1 MRPQRIVLLLLII
14 GLVFPACKKDSFPE
28 KRLFR
33 FIDRMTMENVAQSPL
48 AKMSGETGM
57 SNKIYPLKSYPV
69 ADLGTGENPYG
80 IKRKLNIRNADSN
93 ILFAPPESRYVFDI
107 VIPAGSVLDFGTGI
121 VRDRNSQEILE
132 TRTQEEPACTFTL
145 LLEVEGERKTLF
157 QKTHSFPKKDQSM
170 VFQTHEI
177 DLSGSPGRAR
187 LTFVTEA
194 PHPHFSFWSN
204 PVLYKKGSTGNNI
217 ILISLDTLRA
227 DHLGCYGYER
237 ETSPA
242 IDTLAEDSALFLN
255 TYSSSPWTLSSH
267 VSLLTSLNPM
277 RHGVHYENEKMD
289 SSLVTLADLLR
300 QEGFACSAFTGGGF
314 VNSVYGFSKGFDSY
328 GQSSRGI
335 RQKDSAEWICASV
348 LDWIDDHRDR
358 DFFLF
363 IHTYQP
369 HNPFSSPP
377 PFNSF
382 FLDEDDRWDEI
393 DMLEY
398 VGGKKGI
405 FKKLPDRERRN
416 IVNLYDGEIRYTD
429 AKLIGPLME
438 RLKELGIYDT
448 SLIILT
454 SDHGEEFYDH
464 NGWEHGH
471 TLYDELLKVPLIIK
485 LPESQFAKTRIPT
498 IVRLIDVMPTILDE
512 QGISVSGLDLDG
524 KSLVP
529 VLRGK
534 EVADRRFVAY
544 KADNIL
550 DSHVPQKLSVNE
562 ERNKLILNR
571 SFTAQQLD
579 FFAFPPP
586 EPVPVELYDLSESP
600 AEKKNI
606 VDEKPRIASRLV
618 QLINDLYAKIKE
630 GKSEKAD
637 IDKELLEQ
645 LRALG
650 YLR

>member
-1 MRPQRIVLLLLII
+1 
-14 GLVFPACKKDSFPE
+14 
-28 KRLFR
+28 
-33 FIDRMTMENVAQSPL
+33 
-48 AKMSGETGM
+48 
-57 SNKIYPLKSYPV
+57 
-69 ADLGTGENPYG
+69 
-80 IKRKLNIRNADSN
+80 LNIRNADSN

-255 TYSSSPWTLSSH
+255 TYSSSPWTLPSH

-289 SSLVTLADLLR
+289 SSFVTLADLLR
-300 QEGFACSAFTGGGF
+300 QEGFLCSAFTGGGF

-335 RQKDSAEWICASV
+335 HQKDSAEWICASV

-382 FLDEDDRWDEI
+382 FLDENDRWDEI

-398 VGGKKGI
+398 VGGKKGV

-438 RLKELGIYDT
+438 RLKELGLYDS

-571 SFTAQQLD
+571 SFTAEQLD

-586 EPVPVELYDLSESP
+586 EQVPVELYDLSESP
-600 AEKKNI
+600 GENKNI
-606 VDEKPRIASRLV
+606 VNEKPRIASRLV
-618 QLINDLYAKIKE
+618 QLINDLYARIKE

>member
-485 LPESQFAKTRIPT
+485 LPESQFAKTRIST

>member
-1 MRPQRIVLLLLII
+1 MII

-107 VIPAGSVLDFGTGI
+107 VIPAGSVLEFGTGI

-132 TRTQEEPACTFTL
+132 TRTQEEPACTFSL
-145 LLEVEGERKTLF
+145 LLEAEGEKTTLF

-255 TYSSSPWTLSSH
+255 TYSSSPWTLPSH

-289 SSLVTLADLLR
+289 SSFVTLADLLR
-300 QEGFACSAFTGGGF
+300 QEGFFCSAFTGGGF
-314 VNSVYGFSKGFDSY
+314 VNAVYGFSKGFDSY

-335 RQKDSAEWICASV
+335 HQKDSAEWICASA
-348 LDWIDDHRDR
+348 LDWIEDHRDR

-377 PFNSF
+377 PFNSL
-382 FLDEDDRWDEI
+382 FLDEDDRWNEL

-405 FKKLPDRERRN
+405 FKKLPDREREN

-429 AKLIGPLME
+429 AKLIGPLMG
-438 RLKELGIYDT
+438 RLKELGLYDS

-464 NGWEHGH
+464 GGWEHGH

-485 LPESQFAKTRIPT
+485 LPESRFAKTRIST

-571 SFTAQQLD
+571 SFTAEQLD

-586 EPVPVELYDLSESP
+586 EPVPVELYDLSENP
-600 AEKKNI
+600 AENKNI

-618 QLINDLYAKIKE
+618 QLINDLYAKINE

>member
-107 VIPAGSVLDFGTGI
+107 VIPAGSVLEFGTGI

-132 TRTQEEPACTFTL
+132 TRTQEEPACTFSL
-145 LLEVEGERKTLF
+145 LLEAEGEKTTLF

-255 TYSSSPWTLSSH
+255 TYSSSPWTLPSH

-289 SSLVTLADLLR
+289 SSFVTLADLLR
-300 QEGFACSAFTGGGF
+300 QEGFFCSAFTGGGF
-314 VNSVYGFSKGFDSY
+314 VNAVYGFSKGFDSY

-335 RQKDSAEWICASV
+335 HQKDSAEWICASA
-348 LDWIDDHRDR
+348 LDWIEDHRDR

-377 PFNSF
+377 PFNSL
-382 FLDEDDRWDEI
+382 FLDEDDRWNEL

-405 FKKLPDRERRN
+405 FKKLPDREREN

-429 AKLIGPLME
+429 AKLIGPLMG
-438 RLKELGIYDT
+438 RLKELGLYDS

-464 NGWEHGH
+464 GGWEHGH

-485 LPESQFAKTRIPT
+485 LPESRFAKTRIST

-571 SFTAQQLD
+571 SFTAEQLD

-586 EPVPVELYDLSESP
+586 EPVPVELYDLSENP
-600 AEKKNI
+600 AENKNI

-618 QLINDLYAKIKE
+618 QLINDLYAKINE

>member
-1 MRPQRIVLLLLII
+1 MRPQRIFLLFLII
-14 GLVFPACKKDSFPE
+14 GLVFPACKKASAPE
-28 KRLFR
+28 KTLFR
-33 FIDRMTMENVAQSPL
+33 FIDRLTIKNIAQSPL
-48 AKMSGETGM
+48 ADISGETDRTK
-57 SNKIYPLKSYPV
+57 KIYPPKSYPV
-69 ADLGTGENPYG
+69 ADLGAGDNPFG

-107 VIPAGSVLDFGTGI
+107 VVPAGSVLEFGTGI

-132 TRTQEEPACTFTL
+132 PRTQEEPACTFTL
-145 LLEVEGERKTLF
+145 LLEANGQKTTLF
-157 QKTHSFPKKDQSM
+157 QKTHSFPKKDQSL

-177 DLSGSPGRAR
+177 DMSGSPGRAR
-187 LTFVTEA
+187 LTFVTEGS
-194 PHPHFSFWSN
+194 HPHFSFWFN
-204 PVLYKKGSTGNNI
+204 PVLYKKGSKGNNI

-255 TYSSSPWTLSSH
+255 TYSSSPWTLPSH

-289 SSLVTLADLLR
+289 SSFVTLADLLR
-300 QEGFACSAFTGGGF
+300 QEGFLCSAFTGGGF

-328 GQSSRGI
+328 GQSLQGI
-335 RQKDSAEWICASV
+335 HQRDSAEWICASA
-348 LDWIDDHRDR
+348 LDWIDDHKDR

-377 PFNSF
+377 PYNSL
-382 FLDEDDRWDEI
+382 FLDEEDSWNEI

-405 FKKLPDRERRN
+405 FKKLPDREREN

-429 AKLIGPLME
+429 EKLIGPLME
-438 RLKELGIYDT
+438 RLKELGLYDS

-524 KSLVP
+524 KSLMP

-571 SFTAQQLD
+571 SFTAEQLD

-586 EPVPVELYDLSESP
+586 DPVPVELYDLSKSP

>member
-438 RLKELGIYDT
+438 RLKELGIYDS

-485 LPESQFAKTRIPT
+485 LPESQFAKTRIST

>member
-1 MRPQRIVLLLLII
+1 MRPQRIVLLFLII
-14 GLVFPACKKDSFPE
+14 GLVFPACKKDSFPK

-33 FIDRMTMENVAQSPL
+33 FIDRLTMENVARSPL
-48 AKMSGETGM
+48 AEMSCETGP
-57 SNKIYPLKSYPV
+57 SNKIYPFKSYPV
-69 ADLGTGENPYG
+69 ADLGAGDNPYG

-121 VRDRNSQEILE
+121 VRDRNSQEILGPLA
-132 TRTQEEPACTFTL
+132 QDDPSCTFSL
-145 LLEVEGERKTLF
+145 VIEAGEQKTTLF
-157 QKTHSFPKKDQSM
+157 QKTHRFPRKDQSM

-177 DLSGSPGRAR
+177 DMSGSSGRAR
-187 LTFVTEA
+187 LTFVTEGS
-194 PHPHFSFWSN
+194 HPHFSFWFN
-204 PVLYKKGSTGNNI
+204 PVLYKKGSKGNNI

-255 TYSSSPWTLSSH
+255 TYSSSPWTLPSH
-267 VSLLTSLNPM
+267 VSLLTSLDPM

-289 SSLVTLADLLR
+289 SSFVTLADLLR
-300 QEGFACSAFTGGGF
+300 QEGFLCSAFTGGGF

-328 GQSSRGI
+328 GQSSQGI
-335 RQKDSAEWICASV
+335 HQRDSAEWICASA
-348 LDWIDDHRDR
+348 LDWIDDHKDR

-377 PFNSF
+377 PYNSL
-382 FLDEDDRWDEI
+382 FLDEEDSWNEI

-405 FKKLPDRERRN
+405 FKKLPDREREN

-429 AKLIGPLME
+429 EKLIGPLME
-438 RLKELGIYDT
+438 RLKELGLYDS

-464 NGWEHGH
+464 GGWEHGH

-524 KSLVP
+524 KSLMP
-529 VLRGK
+529 ALRGK

-571 SFTAQQLD
+571 SFTAEQLD

-586 EPVPVELYDLSESP
+586 DLVPVELYDLSESP
-600 AEKKNI
+600 SENKNI

-618 QLINDLYAKIKE
+618 QLINDLYARIKE